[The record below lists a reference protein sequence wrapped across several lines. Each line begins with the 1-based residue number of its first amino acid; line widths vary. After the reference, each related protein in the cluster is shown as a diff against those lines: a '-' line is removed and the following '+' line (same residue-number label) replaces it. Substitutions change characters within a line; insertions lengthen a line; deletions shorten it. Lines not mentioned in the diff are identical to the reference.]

1 MPRTL
6 GDGVMHVSEF
16 SAIVEVNDEL
26 PVVDYKSKITS
37 ADIEIGKHCS
47 SIIEDGSTLQM
58 GIGAIPDAVM
68 EQLEGHKDLGVHT
81 EMFSNGVI
89 DLVKKGVITNR
100 FKKKHRQKNVT
111 TFAIGSKE
119 LYAFINDHPEFEF
132 LESDYVN
139 DAYIIAKNP
148 KVVAINSAIEI
159 DITGQVCADSI
170 GTYQYSGVGG
180 QMDFIRGANLSVG
193 GKPIIALSSTTNK
206 GESKIVPFLK
216 PGAGVVT
223 TRAHVHYVI
232 TEYGIAYL
240 FGKNLK
246 QRAYALIDI
255 AHPSHHKKHITL
267 IGAGIMSATLGI
279 LLNELNPEFE
289 IEFFERMDQVA
300 AESSDAWNNAGT
312 GHSAFCELNYTSE
325 IDGQI
330 DISKA
335 VKIATQFEMSKSFWA
350 YLVSKRFIENPESF
364 INNIPHISFVWGEEN
379 VDFLRRRAH
388 LMQAH
393 PLFSEMRFSNQ
404 HDVLL
409 EWMPLVMQSRKPD
422 EVLAATKMD
431 IGTDVNFGN
440 LTRVLFNYLE
450 SLPNVTLHL
459 NHELRD
465 LEKIENGQWR
475 LKVKDELNDVKKYI
489 DTDFVF
495 LGAGGGS
502 LPLLDK
508 SDIEEAKGYGGF

>member
-1 MPRTL
+1 MRRYPNSLSAAEAVSKIKSGDRVFVQGSAATPMVLTKALGQRASELQQVEIISLTTLGELNLLNDQYPTSFYFNSLFVSANTREAVNDDRGDYIPVFLSEIPRLFNQHILELDVALVHVSPPDKHGFCSLGVSVDITKSAVRNSKYVIAQVNPQMPRTL

-255 AHPSHHKKHITL
+255 AHPSHREAL
-267 IGAGIMSATLGI
+267 
-279 LLNELNPEFE
+279 EQE
-289 IEFFERMDQVA
+289 
-300 AESSDAWNNAGT
+300 
-312 GHSAFCELNYTSE
+312 AFARF
-325 IDGQI
+325 G
-330 DISKA
+330 
-335 VKIATQFEMSKSFWA
+335 
-350 YLVSKRFIENPESF
+350 KRFF
-364 INNIPHISFVWGEEN
+364 
-379 VDFLRRRAH
+379 
-388 LMQAH
+388 
-393 PLFSEMRFSNQ
+393 
-404 HDVLL
+404 
-409 EWMPLVMQSRKPD
+409 
-422 EVLAATKMD
+422 
-431 IGTDVNFGN
+431 
-440 LTRVLFNYLE
+440 
-450 SLPNVTLHL
+450 
-459 NHELRD
+459 
-465 LEKIENGQWR
+465 
-475 LKVKDELNDVKKYI
+475 
-489 DTDFVF
+489 
-495 LGAGGGS
+495 
-502 LPLLDK
+502 
-508 SDIEEAKGYGGF
+508 